1 MSLFL
6 LLDGNSV
13 AYRAFF
19 ALPTD
24 MATASG
30 QVTNAVYGFTSMLI
44 NLLKDH
50 RPDRIAVTF
59 DRPEPTFRH
68 EMISDYKAGR
78 AETPD
83 ILRQQMGLVRQLV
96 NTLHIPTVELAGF
109 EADDI
114 IATLATQA
122 RDRGLD
128 VMVVTG
134 DRDTYQLV
142 EDPHVK
148 VLYNRRGV
156 SDYVLY
162 DEAGIHD
169 RTGVTPVQ
177 YPQYAALR
185 GDPSDNLAGVPGV
198 GEKTAAKLINT
209 YGDLDGI
216 FAHLD
221 ELTPKLR
228 QNMAEAEP
236 IVRRNAQATPLLRD
250 VPINVDLDD
259 LVIAEWDFEE
269 VRQLF
274 NFLEFRTLWDR
285 LLEVTEGGGKGAAD
299 VESSV
304 AAPFEVDVEQV
315 PAAEAAV
322 ELINAWSASSAP
334 LAIEAAWEGRAGR
347 SPIEGLAF
355 VELPAEGAGVQ
366 TAVSTTVRTPA
377 SAAAGPEG
385 AAAEGAGVQTAV
397 STTVRTPASGS
408 PVPVV
413 WIGGWLLGEDD
424 VRAALSRLLGPG
436 GAPVSAHDA
445 KALMRGLSTIGVD
458 FSHLEL
464 DTAIG
469 AYLVDPAGDQYL
481 LEDLSAR
488 YGGVDLR
495 APDAPPEGQL
505 DLGGGGAE
513 PYVEA
518 ARRAGAIALLVEP
531 LSAALSARGLSPL
544 YDEIERPLV
553 RVLAR
558 MEEAGVGVD
567 EDYLRT
573 LAKRLTEEA
582 RALEL
587 EIQELAGEPFV
598 VNSTKQLREIL
609 FVKLGLAPNKR
620 TKTGFS
626 TDAQSLEKLRGQHP
640 IIEALLHYREVEK
653 LRSTYGDALLA
664 EVAADGRIHATFN
677 QTVARTGRLSSDQ
690 PNLHN
695 IPIRSDEGREFR
707 RAFIPAAG
715 CRFLVADY
723 NQIELRVI
731 AHLAEDPGLVEAFR
745 AGIDI
750 HNVTAARVF
759 GVDGAD
765 VTLAQRSKAKMVSYG
780 LAYGMESYGLA
791 QRLAIPVD
799 EATQILHAYFEAFPN
814 VKAYMD
820 RVVAEARSRGYT
832 ETLFGRRRQI
842 PELQAG
848 NYRIRQAGERQ
859 AMNAGIQGLA
869 ADIFKAALVRIDRR
883 LDGAGMASRLVLQVH
898 DEVILEVPP
907 AEEQAAA
914 ALVAEAMTGAAE
926 LNVPLEVHVSWGDT
940 WAGAKS

>member
-1 MSLFL
+1 MPLFL

-50 RPDRIAVTF
+50 RPDRIAVAF

-83 ILRQQMGLVRQLV
+83 ILRQQMGLVRQVV
-96 NTLHIPTVELAGF
+96 NALHIPTVEIAGF
-109 EADDI
+109 EADDV
-114 IATLATQA
+114 IATLATDA

-128 VMVVTG
+128 VLIVSG

-169 RTGVTPVQ
+169 RTGVTPEQ

-209 YGDLDGI
+209 YGDLDGV

-228 QNMAEAEP
+228 ENMAAAEP
-236 IVRRNAQATPLLRD
+236 IVRRNAQATPLIRD
-250 VPINVDLDD
+250 VPLGVDLDD
-259 LVIAEWDFEE
+259 LLMGTWEFEE

-285 LLEVTEGGGKGAAD
+285 LLEVSDSAGKGG
-299 VESSV
+299 VEV
-304 AAPFEVDVEQV
+304 IDRGAPPIGVEVEGI
-315 PAAEAAV
+315 ASTEAAV
-322 ELINAWSASSAP
+322 HLVTSWDAGAAP
-334 LAIEAAWEGRAGR
+334 LAMEAAWAGR
-347 SPIEGLAF
+347 PGRSEIDGLAF
-355 VELPAEGAGVQ
+355 VELPPP
-366 TAVSTTVRTPA
+366 SPA
-377 SAAAGPEG
+377 A
-385 AAAEGAGVQTAV
+385 
-397 STTVRTPASGS
+397 

-413 WIGGWLLGEDD
+413 WISAQQLADPG
-424 VRAALSRLLGPG
+424 VRAAISQLLGADG
-436 GAPVSAHDA
+436 VAVSTHDA
-445 KALMRGLSTIGVD
+445 KALMRGLSGIGVD

-481 LEDLSAR
+481 LEDLATR
-488 YGGVDLR
+488 YAHVELR
-495 APDAPPEGQL
+495 APDAAPDGQL
-505 DLGGGGAE
+505 DLSGGGVE
-513 PYVEA
+513 PAVEA
-518 ARRAGAIALLVEP
+518 ARRAAAVALLVEP
-531 LSAALSARGLSPL
+531 LGAALSARGLSPL
-544 YDEIERPLV
+544 YDRIERPLV

-582 RALEL
+582 RALEI

-609 FVKLGLAPNKR
+609 YTKLGLATGKR

-640 IIEALLHYREVEK
+640 IIEALLRYREVEK

-695 IPIRSDEGREFR
+695 IPIRSEEGREFR
-707 RAFIPAAG
+707 R
-715 CRFLVADY
+715 
-723 NQIELRVI
+723 
-731 AHLAEDPGLVEAFR
+731 
-745 AGIDI
+745 
-750 HNVTAARVF
+750 
-759 GVDGAD
+759 
-765 VTLAQRSKAKMVSYG
+765 
-780 LAYGMESYGLA
+780 
-791 QRLAIPVD
+791 
-799 EATQILHAYFEAFPN
+799 
-814 VKAYMD
+814 
-820 RVVAEARSRGYT
+820 
-832 ETLFGRRRQI
+832 
-842 PELQAG
+842 
-848 NYRIRQAGERQ
+848 
-859 AMNAGIQGLA
+859 
-869 ADIFKAALVRIDRR
+869 
-883 LDGAGMASRLVLQVH
+883 
-898 DEVILEVPP
+898 
-907 AEEQAAA
+907 
-914 ALVAEAMTGAAE
+914 
-926 LNVPLEVHVSWGDT
+926 
-940 WAGAKS
+940 